1 MGLFSVQQLRP
12 LIIII
17 EVNLL
22 LEMNEN
28 NQLYLEKE
36 KFNVED
42 NKLCLIVSIFDSN
55 INTSETGFT

>member
-1 MGLFSVQQLRP
+1 MYVVPVLFSKHFEIRNMGLFSVQQLRP

-28 NQLYLEKE
+28 NQLYL
-36 KFNVED
+36 
-42 NKLCLIVSIFDSN
+42 
-55 INTSETGFT
+55 